1 MLLSA
6 TASAPARVPYRP
18 ADAHYLTVTGG
29 LPPMVGCLLTIAG
42 RPPDVAEL
50 RAGLAP
56 RIERVTALSRHWP
69 VPFRSAREFE
79 HVGSPQL
86 LHHVRQATVD
96 RLADWPGLLE
106 RLWAQPLP
114 ADRRPPWDLWLVRSP
129 EDGSRYA
136 LLFRVHHALLDG
148 VATTRV
154 VTELLGLRPPDAAS
168 PSDSP
173 APRSARPSAADVSA
187 TAATGAAADVLRG
200 YRTPLTWPAPDDR
213 PGRAPRFG
221 FARLPLSLL
230 RAAGRPAGATVNDV
244 YLAGWAGALRS
255 WQQIRAGSGS
265 AAESR
270 PEDLPVRM
278 PVSTRH
284 LGPPSPVIGNRVIS
298 ERVVLPC
305 AEPDPGRRL
314 RAVARQTALLRPDHR
329 RIAAQAAYDRLS
341 FPLASWI
348 ARRSL
353 RPQRG
358 VMSASNVRMSAGPL
372 SFRGAPVLHAVALG
386 PIAPG
391 HHCYSMFTGYHD
403 TAYLYLAHTDRLP
416 HAERLPALWL
426 RAVHELH
433 EASCR

>member
-1 MLLSA
+1 MLLSD
-6 TASAPARVPYRP
+6 TASAPTGVPYRP
-18 ADAHYLTVTGG
+18 ADAHYLSVTGG
-29 LPPMVGCLLTIAG
+29 LPPMVGCLLTIAD
-42 RPPDVAEL
+42 RPPDVTEL
-50 RAGLAP
+50 RDWLAP
-56 RIERVTALSRHWP
+56 RIESVTALSRHWP

-79 HVGSPQL
+79 HVGPPQL
-86 LHHVRQATVD
+86 HHHVRQATVD
-96 RLADWPGLLE
+96 RLADWSALLA

-114 ADRRPPWDLWLVRSP
+114 ADRRPPWDLWLVRSQ
-129 EDGSRYA
+129 EASSRYV

-148 VATTRV
+148 VATTQV
-154 VTELLGLRPPDAAS
+154 VTELLGLRPPGSES
-168 PSDSP
+168 PSRTTT
-173 APRSARPSAADVSA
+173 PRSARPPAADVSA
-187 TAATGAAADVLRG
+187 SAATGAAADVLRR
-200 YRTPLTWPAPDDR
+200 YRTPVTWPVPDDR

-230 RAAGRPAGATVNDV
+230 RAAGHTTGATVNDV
-244 YLAGWAGALRS
+244 YLAGWAGALRY
-255 WQQIRAGSGS
+255 WQEIRAESRT
-265 AAESR
+265 AADSR

-314 RAVARQTALLRPDHR
+314 RAVARQTALLRPDRR

-348 ARRSL
+348 AHRSL

-358 VMSASNVRMSAGPL
+358 VMSASNVRMSADPL
-372 SFRGAPVLHAVALG
+372 SFRDAPVIHAVALG

-433 EASCR
+433 EATCR